1 MSEASMWDKIM
12 IRWGINQH
20 MSFCLRCIND
30 IVSNYSKTYIIFLG
44 QWIIWKFGGISQ
56 CFNWTTLNEHRLV
69 ILQIFKRSDNNIS
82 KIIAVIDS
90 FMQTWP
96 PWLCHSWVQSSCT
109 QNWISKDHLLR
120 SHFLSDNQSWY
131 IFLFCCDHLIHS
143 VCSKCRSCQFLK
155 ISSFL
160 CYVIDNSD
168 TSLRSYRGPLHFI
181 KGFLILV

>member
-1 MSEASMWDKIM
+1 MASPAVLIENALLIYKFLVCILSLGPYSISD
-12 IRWGINQH
+12 
-20 MSFCLRCIND
+20 CLRWAKLACEIKLWSEGASIN
-30 IVSNYSKTYIIFLG
+30 
-44 QWIIWKFGGISQ
+44 
-56 CFNWTTLNEHRLV
+56 
-69 ILQIFKRSDNNIS
+69 
-82 KIIAVIDS
+82 
-90 FMQTWP
+90 MQTRP

-160 CYVIDNSD
+160 CYFIDNSD
-168 TSLRSYRGPLHFI
+168 TSLRSYRGPCHFI